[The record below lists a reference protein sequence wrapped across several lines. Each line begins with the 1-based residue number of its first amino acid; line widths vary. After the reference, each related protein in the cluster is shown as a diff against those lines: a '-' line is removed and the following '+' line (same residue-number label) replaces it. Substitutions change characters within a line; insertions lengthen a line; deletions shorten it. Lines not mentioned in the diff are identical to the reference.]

1 MSGSSLNHELRKS
14 ESEASLIQVVDDLEQ
29 FFTFVWSFHGVSVW
43 FITSLNC
50 YFFETYI
57 YFRQKYNLQKMLS

>member
-14 ESEASLIQVVDDLEQ
+14 ESEASLIQVADDLEQ
-29 FFTFVWSFHGVSVW
+29 FFTFVWSFSCVSVW
-43 FITSLNC
+43 FLTRFNC

-57 YFRQKYNLQKMLS
+57 YFRQNYNLQKMLS

>member
-14 ESEASLIQVVDDLEQ
+14 ESEASLNQVADDPEQ
-29 FFTFVWSFHGVSVW
+29 FFTFVWSFPCVSVG
-43 FITSLNC
+43 FLKRFNC

-57 YFRQKYNLQKMLS
+57 CFSQNYNLQKMLS